1 MADNWIAPYQGNP
14 QSATMVTDQWAYAY
28 QGPPRGAVMVNDEWV
43 YSGGGAGAQRDD
55 NYALITSRSQH
66 IANIIP
72 DCVVEETHDD
82 RLQITSHPVESGAEI
97 SDHAFK
103 QNMTIEMRIAFS
115 DSSHRG
121 GRDRTGKP
129 IGQGGR
135 ARDKYNELLS
145 LQARREP
152 FNVATSKRLYRNML
166 VSGIIE
172 TNDARSRY
180 TTPITL
186 RLQEVRITD
195 VNMGS
200 GEVSAPVQDQAS
212 PQTTAVPTSL
222 GTVKAGPR

>member
-1 MADNWIAPYQGNP
+1 M
-14 QSATMVTDQWAYAY
+14 
-28 QGPPRGAVMVNDEWV
+28 
-43 YSGGGAGAQRDD
+43 
-55 NYALITSRSQH
+55 
-66 IANIIP
+66 
-72 DCVVEETHDD
+72 
-82 RLQITSHPVESGAEI
+82 
-97 SDHAFK
+97 
-103 QNMTIEMRIAFS
+103 
-115 DSSHRG
+115 
-121 GRDRTGKP
+121 
-129 IGQGGR
+129 
-135 ARDKYNELLS
+135 S